1 MIKYYYLFINRRNKY
16 INLIIFDFRN
26 FPLFHFI
33 QYNFKLFSSLILIMS
48 IMNCEFY
55 NPTKLIIKADGA
67 PDIAKYIKNDNIK
80 KVLIV
85 YG

>member
-1 MIKYYYLFINRRNKY
+1 MLIKRNICINVILFN
-16 INLIIFDFRN
+16 IFN
-26 FPLFHFI
+26 FPLFHSI
-33 QYNFKLFSSLILIMS
+33 QYNFKLFSSSILNMS

-67 PDIAKYIKNDNIK
+67 VDIAKYIKNDNIK